1 MFGGFLRFRFDVEGL
16 LEADLLLVVDG
27 NVEELRQVFYL
38 SFSYGGVV
46 FCPFPNN
53 LKKVWRAPLSSWVT
67 SNAFF
72 TKAAA

>member
-38 SFSYGGVV
+38 SSHMRVV
-46 FCPFPNN
+46 FAHS
-53 LKKVWRAPLSSWVT
+53 RT
-67 SNAFF
+67 
-72 TKAAA
+72 T